1 MTHDS
6 NRAFRDYATRIS
18 FNLSLSRNQLGHLAG
33 VVSEIEAYEANS
45 TIGWERRMDVRE
57 AACEASGGR
66 PNMFIVGRG
75 SLARMGLI
83 ERDPRQ
89 IEDDRRK
96 ESEGP
101 HRKSRYDGPVYRL
114 TPAGAHVVALCR
126 LAGLIAPAAA
136 NSNRKRK
143 RRKSA

>member
-1 MTHDS
+1 MTADS

-33 VVSEIEAYEANS
+33 VISEIEAYEANRAL
-45 TIGWERRMDVRE
+45 GWERRCDIRQAAVE
-57 AACEASGGR
+57 AAGGN

-75 SLARMGLI
+75 SLKRMGLI
-83 ERDPRQ
+83 EDNPQRL
-89 IEDDRRK
+89 EEERRALVN
-96 ESEGP
+96 GRY
-101 HRKSRYDGPVYRL
+101 RKDRYDGPNYRL
-114 TPAGAHVVALCR
+114 TPAGVHVVELLR

-143 RRKSA
+143 RRAA